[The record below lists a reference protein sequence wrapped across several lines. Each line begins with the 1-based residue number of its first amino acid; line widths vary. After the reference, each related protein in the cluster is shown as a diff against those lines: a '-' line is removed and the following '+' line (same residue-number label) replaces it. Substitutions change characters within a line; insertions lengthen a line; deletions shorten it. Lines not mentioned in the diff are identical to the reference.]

1 VDFHPLCP
9 FICAYAYSGDNTMQE
24 EKYLTITIV
33 EQRRE
38 NDLNDHHV
46 EILTQQYKKF
56 FKVAFVDPSWV
67 KEIKVE
73 IVNAVRPD
81 LPLLKV
87 NIVTD
92 IRHKDELMDYKEFIK
107 CRPNQINP
115 LWQRAIDAA
124 IHRFCFWYLP
134 QLIDY
139 DYTMKGLI
147 RRHIEVLY
155 PDHRVLYS
163 DAALEFQYLMDPILD
178 NVVLSDIKKKLYSHG
193 VLVHDVQFDN
203 GSFSFNIDI
212 VINDYYQHALDAG
225 KLIDLYI
232 ETLKSFIQNNITQ
245 LHFKPLP

>member
-1 VDFHPLCP
+1 ML
-9 FICAYAYSGDNTMQE
+9 E
-24 EKYLTITIV
+24 EKHLTITIV

-38 NDLNDHHV
+38 NDLSDHHV
-46 EILTQQYKKF
+46 TLLTQQYKKF
-56 FKVAFVDPSWV
+56 FEVAFVDSSWA

-73 IVNAVRPD
+73 IVNPVKPD

-115 LWQRAIDAA
+115 LWQRTIDAA

-147 RRHIEVLY
+147 RRRIEVPY

-163 DAALEFQYLMDPILD
+163 DAMPEFQYLMDPVLDGVIL
-178 NVVLSDIKKKLYSHG
+178 SEIKKKLYSHG
-193 VLVHDVQFDN
+193 VSVHNVQFE
-203 GSFSFNIDI
+203 GKSFSFNIDI
-212 VINDYYQHALDAG
+212 VINDYYQHALKAG
-225 KLIDLYI
+225 PLLDEYI
-232 ETLKSFIQNNITQ
+232 ETVKTMVTNRITQ

>member
-1 VDFHPLCP
+1 
-9 FICAYAYSGDNTMQE
+9 MQE

-56 FKVAFVDPSWV
+56 FKVAFVNSSWV

-73 IVNAVRPD
+73 IINQVRPD

-92 IRHKDELMDYKEFIK
+92 IRHKDELMGYKEFIK

-115 LWQRAIDAA
+115 LWQKAIQSAVN
-124 IHRFCFWYLP
+124 RFAFYHLP
-134 QLIDY
+134 QLMNY

-147 RRHIEVLY
+147 RRHIEVPY

-163 DAALEFQYLMDPILD
+163 DAIREFQYLMDPVLDGVIL
-178 NVVLSDIKKKLYSHG
+178 SEIKNKLREHH
-193 VLVHDVQFDN
+193 VIVHDVQFE
-203 GSFSFNIDI
+203 GKSFSFDIDI
-212 VINDYYQHALDAG
+212 VINDYYQHALKAG
-225 KLIDLYI
+225 PFLDEYI
-232 ETLKSFIQNNITQ
+232 ETIKTMITNRITQ

>member
-1 VDFHPLCP
+1 
-9 FICAYAYSGDNTMQE
+9 MQE

-38 NDLNDHHV
+38 NDLNDNHV

-56 FKVAFVDPSWV
+56 FKVAFVNSSWV

-73 IVNAVRPD
+73 IVNQVRPD

-92 IRHKDELMDYKEFIK
+92 IRHKDELMDYKEFVK

-115 LWQRAIDAA
+115 LWQRAIDDGVK
-124 IHRFCFWYLP
+124 RFAYWHLP
-134 QLIDY
+134 QLMNY

-147 RRHIEVLY
+147 RRHIEVPY

-163 DAALEFQYLMDPILD
+163 DATLEFQYLMDPVLDGVIL
-178 NVVLSDIKKKLYSHG
+178 LEIKKKLYSHG
-193 VLVHDVQFDN
+193 VIVHHAQFE
-203 GSFSFNIDI
+203 GKSFSFNVDI
-212 VINDYYQHALDAG
+212 VINDYSQHALNAG
-225 KLIDLYI
+225 SLIDEYI
-232 ETLKSFIQNNITQ
+232 ETIKTMITNRVTQ

>member
-1 VDFHPLCP
+1 
-9 FICAYAYSGDNTMQE
+9 MQE

-46 EILTQQYKKF
+46 TLLTQQYKKF
-56 FKVAFVDPSWV
+56 FEVAFVDSSWV

-73 IVNAVRPD
+73 ILNPVKPD

-147 RRHIEVLY
+147 RRHIEVPY

-163 DAALEFQYLMDPILD
+163 DAVAEFQYLMDPVLDGVIL
-178 NVVLSDIKKKLYSHG
+178 SEIKKKLYSHG
-193 VLVHDVQFDN
+193 VIVHNVQFE
-203 GSFSFNIDI
+203 GKSFSFNIDI
-212 VINDYYQHALDAG
+212 VINDYYQHALKAG
-225 KLIDLYI
+225 PFLDEYI
-232 ETLKSFIQNNITQ
+232 ETIKTMVTNRITQ

>member
-1 VDFHPLCP
+1 
-9 FICAYAYSGDNTMQE
+9 MQE

-46 EILTQQYKKF
+46 TLLTQQYKKF
-56 FKVAFVDPSWV
+56 FEVAFVDSSWV
-67 KEIKVE
+67 EEIKVE
-73 IVNAVRPD
+73 ILNLVRPD

-87 NIVTD
+87 NIVTN

-115 LWQRAIDAA
+115 LWQRAIGITVD
-124 IHRFCFWYLP
+124 RFGYWHLP

-147 RRHIEVLY
+147 RRRIEVPY
-155 PDHRVLYS
+155 PDHRKLHTGA
-163 DAALEFQYLMDPILD
+163 DIEFQYLMNPILD
-178 NVVLSDIKKKLYSHG
+178 GVVLSDIKNELYSHG
-193 VLVHDVQFDN
+193 VIVHDVLFDHN
-203 GSFSFNIDI
+203 AFSFNIDI
-212 VINDYYQHALDAG
+212 VINDYYKHAINAG
-225 KLIDLYI
+225 KLIDHYI
-232 ETLKSFIQNNITQ
+232 ETLKEIIQNHITQ